1 MGKLYREEGS
11 KAMKPIIVVATVE
24 EEKIARKRFKGHRII
39 KTGVGGINVIR
50 ALKDVPKWHKILNFG
65 YAGSD
70 HLPIGTE
77 VKVGYCSHYHDTEYD
92 EIAYWKLGDPED
104 QIWCYTSDEF
114 VEDYDGG
121 HAGFAG
127 VIFDMELA
135 YIIALGFKRIE
146 SIKIISDNLSL
157 KQYEEQI

>member
-1 MGKLYREEGS
+1 
-11 KAMKPIIVVATVE
+11 MKPIIVVATE
-24 EEKIARKRFKGHRII
+24 EEEEIAKKRFKGHKII
-39 KTGVGGINVIR
+39 KTGVGGINVVR
-50 ALKDVPKWHKILNFG
+50 TLKNIPKWHEITNFG

-92 EIAYWKLGDPED
+92 EIAYWKLGTIED

-114 VEDYDGG
+114 VEEYDGG

-135 YIIALGFKRIE
+135 YILALGFKKVE

-157 KQYEEQI
+157 NQYEENI